1 MKKLF
6 LIPLLAC
13 YSCVMAFA
21 VNVGTKAELVA
32 ALANGGDITLTANIS
47 SDVQLDITKAT
58 VIDGNGF
65 AVKGTQQYVF
75 QVGADATLKN
85 LVIYAAKSKAGRGLL
100 VNDNTNDI
108 VLSLDNVTINATERG
123 MDVWYSNNV
132 TLNIKDSKIQLVPNG
147 GAAQDATTGMP
158 ATDNYDVKTSSVSSG
173 YSRGVNIGQ
182 LTNSSIVLENT
193 TVQGFFYN
201 LNNIGGTMLGSK
213 VTASNCVFKGRAA
226 FNIWG
231 EDGEYV
237 CNDCAVTGINNFAG
251 SQESFASFVLNGQG
265 TISKRNKLT
274 INGGTIVSAYFDAT
288 GMANPN
294 ARQYLLRDLGED
306 NVIVINNSS
315 YTCTK
320 EANEEGDAKG
330 GVIEY
335 ASSSTNITI
344 NGGSYDC
351 PSIIGGAL
359 SDGAGNTGSV
369 VITGGD
375 FNVNTVSP
383 DMTDPDMYSTV
394 DVQGGT
400 YNIDLADLHAPD
412 DESNGLISAANEV
425 VANQDGTTSIV
436 PAGTAAATSQA
447 AASEIEWNNPAHWT
461 VPSASS
467 NVVIAANQT
476 VTLEGAAGAAYR
488 LDMGDGAK
496 LIVKEGT
503 TLTIGKGGVALNNGG
518 AVNPQIIIEQGA
530 KVITYGLMYNSV
542 AENLIIKASAAK
554 HGVLLIDPNAQAYG
568 DNHPMGTVEFV
579 TKSFFKDNDHY
590 QFERFGIPTWNTLE
604 SIDCDVDGLSTG
616 IYIYENNGWQDL
628 GYLKKG
634 VAFKKIDRLNK
645 PFVACNLIAY
655 QEAAG
660 AAYKFAGS
668 LMGNSDA
675 ALNANLEWNPFA
687 NSYTGDVDIIKYLEG
702 LASGVNVD
710 PTVYLATPTGLG
722 TYSWDPVDAEW
733 AAGEKL
739 APMQA
744 FILHNHGQEAEVSAI
759 DYSEMVWAP
768 GSAASAPRRSAAAS
782 DNTAKLRIIVSNE
795 QGAWD
800 NVKMTESAT
809 NMHNA
814 TKYMNDEVNIYAMA
828 DEKCGIIATDNL
840 ENTYVGFST
849 VNGGKYTISFANVE
863 GREFTLVDHET
874 GAQVAMAEGNKYE
887 FTAAANS
894 ANDYRFEIV
903 ESAKL
908 PTAIENTEAV
918 KSAKGIYTIT
928 GQFLGEM
935 NVWNTLPAGVY
946 VVNGEKRVK

>member
-21 VNVGTKAELVA
+21 VDVATLAQLQA
-32 ALANGGDITLTANIS
+32 ALTAGGDIRLTANIS
-47 SDVQLDITKAT
+47 STVQLNISKAT

-65 AVKGTQQYVF
+65 AVKGNQQYVF
-75 QVGADATLKN
+75 NVATAEPVAMKD
-85 LVIYAAKSKAGRGLL
+85 LVIYAAKSNGGRGIN
-100 VNDNTNDI
+100 VQQANAA
-108 VLSLDNVTINATERG
+108 LSLDNVTINATERG
-123 MDVWYSNNV
+123 MDVMNANNV

-147 GAAQDATTGMP
+147 GAAQDANTGMP
-158 ATDNYDVKTSSVSSG
+158 ATDNYDLVTTSVNSN
-173 YSRGVNIGQ
+173 YSRGLNIGK
-182 LTNSSIVLENT
+182 TSNSSVVLENT
-193 TVQGFFYN
+193 TIQGFFYN
-201 LNNIGGTMLGSK
+201 VNNISGTMLNSK

-274 INGGTIVSAYFDAT
+274 INGGTIVSAVFDAT
-288 GMANPN
+288 GMNNNN
-294 ARQYLLRDLGED
+294 ARQYLVRDMGQD
-306 NVIVINNSS
+306 NVIDVNNAQ

-320 EANEEGDAKG
+320 EAGSAKG
-330 GVIEY
+330 GVVEY
-335 ASSSTNITI
+335 SSPSSQITI

-351 PSIIGGAL
+351 PCIIGGAL
-359 SDGAGNTGSV
+359 SDGVNTGSI

-375 FNVNTVSP
+375 FNVITVSP

-425 VANQDGTTSIV
+425 VANQDGTTSVV

-518 AVNPQIIIEQGA
+518 AVKPQIIIEQGA
-530 KVITYGLMYNSV
+530 KVIIYGLMYNSV

-634 VAFKKIDRLNK
+634 VAFKNIDRLNK

-660 AAYKFAGS
+660 AAYKFAGG

-702 LASGVNVD
+702 LASCVNVD

-744 FILHNHGQEAEVSAI
+744 FILHNHGQEAEISAI

-809 NMHNA
+809 NMHSA

-828 DEKCGIIATDNL
+828 DEKCGIIATENL

-918 KSAKGIYTIT
+918 KSVKGIYTIT

>member
-1 MKKLF
+1 L
-6 LIPLLAC
+6 
-13 YSCVMAFA
+13 
-21 VNVGTKAELVA
+21 NVAKGVSI
-32 ALANGGDITLTANIS
+32 NG
-47 SDVQLDITKAT
+47 Q
-58 VIDGNGF
+58 GF
-65 AVKGTQQYVF
+65 CIKGTNTHVF
-75 QVGADATLKN
+75 QIATEEPVVMED
-85 LVIYAAKSKAGRGLL
+85 LVIYSAKDSKGGQGINVAGVANATPSNAVFRNNADLTL
-100 VNDNTNDI
+100 N
-108 VLSLDNVTINATERG
+108 NVTINTTARG
-123 MDVWYSNNV
+123 MNIINGDGIKVELNNCIV
-132 TLNIKDSKIQLVPNG
+132 QNVQGQSVDEKGNPTSAK
-147 GAAQDATTGMP
+147 
-158 ATDNYDVKTSSVSSG
+158 YDIELTSTNAG
-173 YSRGVNIGQ
+173 NSRAINFGHI
-182 LTNSSIVLENT
+182 TNSTI
-193 TVQGFFYN
+193 TVNNSTLQGFFYVM
-201 LNNIGGTMLGSK
+201 NNVTGYDPDNGIMTGTK
-213 VTASNCVFKGRAA
+213 VIANNSTFKGRAA
-226 FNIWG
+226 LNAWG
-231 EDGEYV
+231 FGGNYEFS
-237 CNDCAVTGINNFAG
+237 DCTVVGINNYG
-251 SQESFASFVLNGQG
+251 SSQESFACFVFNDQG
-265 TISKRNKLT
+265 TCHDNTLT
-274 INGGTIVSAYFDAT
+274 INGGTVVSAVFNET
-288 GMANPN
+288 GSSNPN
-294 ARQYLLRDLGED
+294 ARQFFVSNRGT
-306 NVIVINNSS
+306 NNAIVINNAS
-315 YTCTK
+315 YTCDKTL
-320 EANEEGDAKG
+320 GDNKG
-330 GVIEY
+330 GIVEY
-335 ASSSTNITI
+335 QYPGGGNSVTI

-351 PSIIGGAL
+351 PEIIQ
-359 SDGAGNTGSV
+359 GNYSTENTL
-369 VITGGD
+369 VINGGD
-375 FNVNTVSP
+375 FNVNTVSDWQMDAFP
-383 DMTDPDMYSTV
+383 IGMCASTEIN
-394 DVQGGT
+394 GGT
-400 YNIDLADLHAPD
+400 FVIA
-412 DESNGLISAANEV
+412 
-425 VANQDGTTSIV
+425 DGTKLNDLSMQYEEENPETGETETITLSVLPATAETYTNQNGTVSVV
-436 PAGTAAATSQA
+436 PAGTEAATSQA
-447 AASEIEWNNPAHWT
+447 AAPEIEWNDPEDWT

-503 TLTIGKGGVALNNGG
+503 TLTIGKGGVALFNGG
-518 AVNPQIIIEQGA
+518 AVKPQIIIEQGA

-554 HGVLLIDPNAQAYG
+554 HGVLLIDPNAQAFG

-634 VAFKKIDRLNK
+634 VAFKNIDRLNK

-710 PTVYLATPTGLG
+710 RTVYLAKPTGLG

-918 KSAKGIYTIT
+918 KSVKGIYTIT